1 MEIMEIRD
9 ISVTNTGP
17 VGLIEEFKLLTL
29 LGTSDHKAVQVWLV
43 DWQAC
48 RASQMAQWR

>member
-29 LGTSDHKAVQVWLV
+29 LGTSDMIRMLYVLGLLKGSLGLLMHIW
-43 DWQAC
+43 
-48 RASQMAQWR
+48 